1 MKKVTKS
8 ELLPLHRCDLPEL
21 LKKVT
26 IVDAADIRDAALA
39 LKGIADEYN
48 LRIALCDDISSREPM
63 IDAEGTLLHEEIFG
77 WVTKKD
83 KWWEE
88 KYLALTSPMV
98 RACRYESQPFWC
110 NAHGMFGVPPNEYLE
125 EMDLHEH
132 FDGFAQYKSAI
143 VLPIHLPFGQISA
156 NSIHKC
162 EAEAEDMSDL
172 FETHAFFFDLLIRR
186 FIGGYVS
193 AIRKKRCIPGNC
205 ILSKREVECLR
216 WAAFGKTDHEIGL
229 IISLSHATVRYHF
242 QRAGEKLNSVN
253 RTQTIFKAGQLGYLG
268 AND

>member
-1 MKKVTKS
+1 MNDVS
-8 ELLPLHRCDLPEL
+8 EIH
-21 LKKVT
+21 
-26 IVDAADIRDAALA
+26 DAALS
-39 LKGIADEYN
+39 LKSVADEYG

-63 IDAEGTLLHEEIFG
+63 VDADGTLLHQEIFG

-110 NAHGMFGVPPNEYLE
+110 NADGMYGLPQNEYLE
-125 EMDLHEH
+125 EIDFRDH
-132 FDGFAQYKSAI
+132 FLEFAQHQSAI
-143 VLPIHLPFGQISA
+143 VLPVHLPFGQISA
-156 NSIHKC
+156 NSIHTVDPSQ
-162 EAEAEDMSDL
+162 EDMSDL
-172 FETHAFFFDLLIRR
+172 FATHAMFFDLLIRR
-186 FIGGYVS
+186 FVGGYVS
-193 AIRKKRCIPGNC
+193 AIRKKRCIPDNC
-205 ILSKREVECLR
+205 VLSKREVECLR
-216 WAAFGKTDHEIGL
+216 WAALGKTDKEIGM

-268 AND
+268 ANN